1 MAYENR
7 IIGTGTEHPEQ
18 LLANPNNWRIHP
30 KSQQDAVESSLD
42 GVGWVQH
49 IIVNER
55 TGHVVDGHMR
65 ASVAISR
72 NEQEVPVVYVDL
84 TDEEER
90 QILATYDPIGAM
102 AVADKEM
109 LAELVENV
117 SMSDTLKEL
126 VDSVAFDPLEE
137 IKALL
142 KEPAK
147 KERWRNT
154 RLDLI
159 STPPIHF
166 CCTLICLGFMYG
178 VQSQKTYFSEKPKC
192 NNTGSFSGRHK
203 IDFIDNEFA
212 EYKHEVHSA
221 NVRDL
226 KPKYATVRDIMTQQQ
241 CDESGIQY
249 FSFDELMSHAE
260 QFDESAEN
268 VIVIPKYDCIDQIP
282 EKYMLGY
289 SIPASYGGTPLPIE
303 AFKGRRIHLLGGS
316 WKQQIKAIELLGDDV
331 VSADMNS
338 FMKIANYGQVVLPD
352 GETVQLGD
360 LWGSQKNTTLDTR
373 AHHSP
378 FYASYVLSA
387 GFILSGLKQL
397 STEGAID
404 E

>member
-1 MAYENR
+1 
-7 IIGTGTEHPEQ
+7 
-18 LLANPNNWRIHP
+18 
-30 KSQQDAVESSLD
+30 
-42 GVGWVQH
+42 
-49 IIVNER
+49 
-55 TGHVVDGHMR
+55 
-65 ASVAISR
+65 
-72 NEQEVPVVYVDL
+72 
-84 TDEEER
+84 
-90 QILATYDPIGAM
+90 
-102 AVADKEM
+102 
-109 LAELVENV
+109 
-117 SMSDTLKEL
+117 
-126 VDSVAFDPLEE
+126 
-137 IKALL
+137 
-142 KEPAK
+142 
-147 KERWRNT
+147 
-154 RLDLI
+154 
-159 STPPIHF
+159 
-166 CCTLICLGFMYG
+166 
-178 VQSQKTYFSEKPKC
+178 
-192 NNTGSFSGRHK
+192 
-203 IDFIDNEFA
+203 
-212 EYKHEVHSA
+212 
-221 NVRDL
+221 
-226 KPKYATVRDIMTQQQ
+226 MTQQQ

-289 SIPASYGGTPLPIE
+289 SIPASYGGTQLPIE